1 MFISLN
7 KKILYSL
14 TAFLVLLVILFFVIF
29 TNLYAQKLKDSKNSV
44 YLRNQYVVSLLYD
57 NVRLQKYLTELAE
70 KYPNIINRPE
80 YRNDSEKLSLTQRQ
94 LFNEQKLNEELHESY
109 NDSYEA
115 IVTGAKIVGIS
126 IIAVVL
132 LVLMLLFLLDYWV
145 IVPVEHLINISDNVS
160 SGILSNRL
168 KTKNRR
174 KFKDEFDILYTTFNN
189 MLDNMEKNIAETKI
203 KEKFLQQLIDAIPDG
218 IRVIDKDYNIVMA
231 NKAAYSLLNIKDNC
245 VGKKCYIAY
254 GYECEGCPQSRYNCP
269 IKELLSDHKDLVH
282 TIHEVGK
289 IPLYVNAAKLK
300 YGDGPEDFHVVEAI
314 HDLSS
319 DVRFSHQ
326 QKVSSLA
333 FLSTSIAHEMKNN
346 LGAIRLIM
354 EGILNNDYE
363 NTMSTEEKRKYL
375 QMAYNQLIETVKT
388 PERLLKLAQ
397 YSENETDN
405 IEVSTAVK
413 DMMQMIDYD
422 AKRKGINIVTDIEPN
437 LSFIGNESDFKM
449 IILNLAQNAIK
460 AMPDGG
466 ELRISGEKSGRM
478 VVLNVKDTGIG
489 IEEDKIKHIFE
500 PFYSA
505 NSYSKSSGLGLA
517 IVSSLIEKA
526 KGSIYVKSKI
536 GKGTRFTVRLPVGN
550 KKTNKLL

>member
-1 MFISLN
+1 
-7 KKILYSL
+7 
-14 TAFLVLLVILFFVIF
+14 
-29 TNLYAQKLKDSKNSV
+29 
-44 YLRNQYVVSLLYD
+44 
-57 NVRLQKYLTELAE
+57 
-70 KYPNIINRPE
+70 
-80 YRNDSEKLSLTQRQ
+80 
-94 LFNEQKLNEELHESY
+94 
-109 NDSYEA
+109 
-115 IVTGAKIVGIS
+115 
-126 IIAVVL
+126 
-132 LVLMLLFLLDYWV
+132 
-145 IVPVEHLINISDNVS
+145 
-160 SGILSNRL
+160 
-168 KTKNRR
+168 
-174 KFKDEFDILYTTFNN
+174 
-189 MLDNMEKNIAETKI
+189 
-203 KEKFLQQLIDAIPDG
+203 
-218 IRVIDKDYNIVMA
+218 
-231 NKAAYSLLNIKDNC
+231 
-245 VGKKCYIAY
+245 
-254 GYECEGCPQSRYNCP
+254 
-269 IKELLSDHKDLVH
+269 
-282 TIHEVGK
+282 
-289 IPLYVNAAKLK
+289 
-300 YGDGPEDFHVVEAI
+300 
-314 HDLSS
+314 
-319 DVRFSHQ
+319 
-326 QKVSSLA
+326 
-333 FLSTSIAHEMKNN
+333 
-346 LGAIRLIM
+346 
-354 EGILNNDYE
+354 
-363 NTMSTEEKRKYL
+363 MSTEEKRKYL

-536 GKGTRFTVRLPVGN
+536 GKGTRFTVKLPIGN